1 MIPDRAKQE
10 VEALT
15 QRGRNIELVEANGQ
29 CYAMVAGIEAHAPP
43 WGAERFDI
51 LIVIPALYSEA
62 SLDGFYIGLPYTFN
76 DGTHERIKNGA
87 VIEVRGRK
95 WQQVSWHYLDGKP
108 WRQSLD
114 SLETH
119 IVHCRGFFLAR
130 GVKP

>member
-1 MIPDRAKQE
+1 MIPQRAKQE

-15 QRGRNIELVEANGQ
+15 LCGRGIELIDTNGQ
-29 CYAMVAGIEAHAPP
+29 CYAIVAGIDAPAPP
-43 WGAERFDI
+43 WNAARFDI

-62 SLDGFYIGLPYTFN
+62 SLDGFYIGLPYTYKN
-76 DGTHERIKNGA
+76 GTHERVNGT
-87 VIEVRGRK
+87 VIEVRGQK

-108 WRQSLD
+108 WRQNLD